1 MFELYIVPARYDF
14 LFVVLLHMSQIPFH
28 IISGF
33 LGSGKTTLLKRIIEQ
48 NASVQKI
55 GIVQNEFA
63 PANLDGVELRKSGKN
78 FELLEINN
86 GSVFCGCLFGDFT
99 RLLEEF
105 IKEHQPDVLVIEAS
119 GLSDTTSMSEVLSA
133 GTLSE
138 KIFLASNWC
147 IIDAQNFGK
156 LGLMKQRVCHQLRM
170 ADVVVLN
177 KIDLC
182 NSDIKHIEE
191 EIRTINP
198 FAQIKQSVFCDI
210 DLALG
215 EIALSKI
222 YSADVKTLSRP
233 NINSMLIKTS
243 RKTRLDSLLRFL
255 KEWASKA
262 YRIKGYV
269 NIKEGGTVAVQCTFD
284 SVEIKDVEERFQPTE
299 LIALTD
305 QFTLREWN
313 KAFRGS

>member
-1 MFELYIVPARYDF
+1 MNK
-14 LFVVLLHMSQIPFH
+14 IPFH

-33 LGSGKTTLLKRIIEQ
+33 LGSGKTTLLKRIIMQ
-48 NASVQKI
+48 NATGNKI

-63 PANLDGVELRKSGKN
+63 PANIDGVELRKSGKN

-105 IKEHQPDVLVIEAS
+105 INEHQPDVLVIEAS

-156 LGLMKQRVCHQLRM
+156 LGLMKQRACHQLRM

-177 KIDLC
+177 KTDLC

-198 FAQIKQSVFCDI
+198 FVKIKQSVFCDI
-210 DLALG
+210 DFELG
-215 EIALSKI
+215 KITLSKI
-222 YSADVKTLSRP
+222 YPADVKTLSRP

-243 RKTRLDSLLRFL
+243 RKIRRDSLLRFL

-269 NIKEGGTVAVQCTFD
+269 NLKEGGTVAVQCTFD
-284 SVEIKDVEERFQPTE
+284 SVEITDVEDSFQPTE

-313 KAFRGS
+313 KGFREA